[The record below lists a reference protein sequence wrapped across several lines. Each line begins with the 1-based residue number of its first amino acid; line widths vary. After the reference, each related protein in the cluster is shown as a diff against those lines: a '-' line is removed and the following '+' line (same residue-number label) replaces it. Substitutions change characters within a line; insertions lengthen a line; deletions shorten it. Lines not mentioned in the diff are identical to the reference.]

1 MIKNIVFDMGGV
13 LINLDKNRCI
23 AAFNKIG
30 FNDVELYI
38 DKYIQNGLFLSYEN
52 NTTKTDNNPT
62 KSNNNPSLKFSI
74 H

>member
-1 MIKNIVFDMGGV
+1 MGGV

-38 DKYIQNGLFLSYEN
+38 DKYIQNGLFLSYEKEKLIQMYFFRKH
-52 NTTKTDNNPT
+52 TTTYRKT
-62 KSNNNPSLKFSI
+62 S
-74 H
+74 